1 MSQFTHAQNITEL
14 DKKINAYVAR
24 GYEPN
29 ELTVFTAQPVP
40 ELLQKYSGLNEA
52 IITDE
57 TTDASVFKDFT
68 DEELVEVSNLLDQ
81 GEYLLFIFNE
91 GEENKQEV
99 PGKFELHEEQLVA
112 NTHTV
117 DAGEVNVR
125 KRVKTRE
132 EEVDVPIQKDSVT
145 IERHKFEE
153 EPLLSEYNNAEDTDD
168 INVTRIPVTRERIRI
183 IKEQVVS
190 EEIVIRKEVTE
201 EVKHIKDTV
210 QYDDIEVDKTGD
222 NLNVTERE
230 K

>member
-68 DEELVEVSNLLDQ
+68 DEELTEVSNLLDQ

-91 GEENKQEV
+91 GEENKQE
-99 PGKFELHEEQLVA
+99 EQLVP

-132 EEVDVPIQKDSVT
+132 EEVDVPIQKDTVT

-183 IKEQVVS
+183 IKEQ
-190 EEIVIRKEVTE
+190 
-201 EVKHIKDTV
+201 
-210 QYDDIEVDKTGD
+210 
-222 NLNVTERE
+222 
-230 K
+230 

>member
-1 MSQFTHAQNITEL
+1 MSQFTHAKNITEL
-14 DKKINAYVAR
+14 DKKINAYIAR

-57 TTDASVFKDFT
+57 RTDASVFKDFT
-68 DEELVEVSNLLDQ
+68 DEELTEVSNLLDQ

-112 NTHTV
+112 NTHTA

-125 KRVKTRE
+125 QRAKPRE
-132 EEVDVPIQKDSVT
+132 EEVDIPIQKATVT

-183 IKEQVVS
+183 
-190 EEIVIRKEVTE
+190 
-201 EVKHIKDTV
+201 
-210 QYDDIEVDKTGD
+210 
-222 NLNVTERE
+222 
-230 K
+230 

>member
-68 DEELVEVSNLLDQ
+68 DEELTEVSNLLDQ

-91 GEENKQEV
+91 VEENKQEV
-99 PGKFELHEEQLVA
+99 PGKFELHE
-112 NTHTV
+112 
-117 DAGEVNVR
+117 
-125 KRVKTRE
+125 
-132 EEVDVPIQKDSVT
+132 
-145 IERHKFEE
+145 
-153 EPLLSEYNNAEDTDD
+153 
-168 INVTRIPVTRERIRI
+168 
-183 IKEQVVS
+183 
-190 EEIVIRKEVTE
+190 
-201 EVKHIKDTV
+201 
-210 QYDDIEVDKTGD
+210 
-222 NLNVTERE
+222 
-230 K
+230 